1 VCVRRLI
8 ALEAENYTSKI
19 TSTIFRPLSPN
30 VDTPECCRLIVTRL
44 GDVVTACQIFTML
57 STWAGAG
64 AALDGRR
71 LFDLADA
78 RKIVDAKWKHDDKR
92 FARALANAPHLEAV
106 IPQAEG
112 VDSAWRA
119 VGTTLAA
126 PSWDPSLRV
135 PLTALDAAPP
145 AEQETL
151 RFGEGDERSPL
162 MPSLFMPGFPKAAT
176 TFLYNCMLANFGP
189 MHVGCGRLRQRDTLT
204 LPHPFPYTYPP
215 TPTPTPLPYPY
226 PTPTPTPLTPNPTPT
241 PTPTPNPSPNPN
253 PS

>member
-1 VCVRRLI
+1 
-8 ALEAENYTSKI
+8 
-19 TSTIFRPLSPN
+19 
-30 VDTPECCRLIVTRL
+30 
-44 GDVVTACQIFTML
+44 ML

-189 MHVGCGRLRQRDTLT
+189 MHVGCGRLRQRDTN
-204 LPHPFPYTYPP
+204 P
-215 TPTPTPLPYPY
+215 TPPLPLHLPPYAYAYPSTLPLPYPY
-226 PTPTPTPLTPNPTPT
+226 PYPPTP
-241 PTPTPNPSPNPN
+241 
-253 PS
+253 